1 VNPPLPT
8 LFRAI
13 VIACLLALAPGLRAE
28 KADRE
33 KEINFT
39 ADDAKVDYEKRTGAL
54 NGNVVITQG
63 TLTIKAN
70 RIDFK
75 QNDDNSLS
83 AVAHGSPVTF
93 RQKRDGSDEYY
104 EGWAQRAEYDGS
116 KEFLELFDNA
126 VLKRGADEIH
136 SNYISYNSATEFFK
150 AEGRP
155 TAVPVP
161 DNLGRSDRVRGTF
174 QPKGEGVPGKPAAK
188 DKAGDKAAPAKENAS
203 DKAAPAKD
211 KEKGA
216 SVAPPLTLKSSGDLA
231 PAK

>member
-1 VNPPLPT
+1 MTHTLPT
-8 LFRAI
+8 LCRAFA
-13 VIACLLALAPGLRAE
+13 IAYLLALAPPVHAE

-70 RIDFK
+70 RIDFR
-75 QNDDNSLS
+75 QNDDNSMS

-104 EGWAQRAEYDGS
+104 EGWAQRADYDGS

-136 SNYISYNSATEFFK
+136 SNYISYNAATEFFK

-174 QPKGEGVPGKPAAK
+174 QPKGEGMPGKPAAK
-188 DKAGDKAAPAKENAS
+188 DQPGDKAAPV
-203 DKAAPAKD
+203 KD
-211 KEKGA
+211 KGA
-216 SVAPPLTLKSSGDLA
+216 ATPAASPLTLQSSGDLA
-231 PAK
+231 PAKK